1 MGDLLAIRSFDAA
14 YGEVPIVRAV
24 SFAVAPGEI
33 VAVLGRNGMGKTTL
47 LRGIL
52 GLAPVRNGGL
62 EFGGVDMIGFAP
74 EMIARAGIG
83 YVPAGRGIFGSL
95 SVRENLIMCARNSQ
109 SESAPAD
116 GRAYLQHLAD
126 HVGDVVTR
134 WSGRID
140 LAPGAP
146 SPTGSLA
153 SSPAPSDPAS
163 GFERNEGN
171 WTLERVLALFPRLAE
186 RLAHGGQNLSGGEQ
200 QMLAIGR
207 ALMTNPRLLLID
219 EATEGLAPLVARD
232 IWRTLSEIC
241 RTGVAAIIVDRDVRQ
256 LARIAGRAIVLF
268 KGQIVFDGRPD
279 MLLKDEDLVQRYIG
293 L

>member
-1 MGDLLAIRSFDAA
+1 MSEVLMPDVLAVRNFSAA
-14 YGEVPIVRAV
+14 YDEVPVVRAV

-52 GLAPVRNGGL
+52 GLAPVRHGRLEVAGL
-62 EFGGVDMIGFAP
+62 DMIGSTP

-95 SVRENLIMCARNSQ
+95 TVCENLIMCARNPQ
-109 SESAPAD
+109 SGPAPSD
-116 GRAYLQHLAD
+116 GFAHLQHLAD
-126 HVGDVVTR
+126 HARDVARR
-134 WSGRID
+134 WSHQFNSS
-140 LAPGAP
+140 AP
-146 SPTGSLA
+146 SE
-153 SSPAPSDPAS
+153 PAPRLEHNDEA
-163 GFERNEGN
+163 
-171 WTLERVLALFPRLAE
+171 WTLERVLTLFPRLAE
-186 RLAHGGQNLSGGEQ
+186 RIAHGGQNLSGGEQ

-219 EATEGLAPLVARD
+219 EATEGLAPLIARD
-232 IWRTLSEIC
+232 IWRTLAEIC

-256 LARIAGRAIVLF
+256 LAGIAGRAIVLF

-279 MLLKDEDLVQRYIG
+279 VLLKDEGLVQRYIG